1 MRVTRS
7 YFVKTGNMEQHG
19 TIWNICEYLVAD
31 ALDSADAERKKKP
44 SAGRRACVCGA
55 CRGTSHDK
63 LHT

>member
-1 MRVTRS
+1 
-7 YFVKTGNMEQHG
+7 MEQHG
-19 TIWNICEYLVAD
+19 TIWNNCEYLMAD

-44 SAGRRACVCGA
+44 SAGRRVCGA